1 MSMKIFFHGCLEL
14 SKRTATCYLRRLF
27 QMFVA
32 LNVKV
37 RWPDA
42 VVKRGYLKR
51 IALAS
56 KAILYI

>member
-1 MSMKIFFHGCLEL
+1 MSMKIFFHECLEL

-37 RWPDA
+37 RWLDA
-42 VVKRGYLKR
+42 VLKRG
-51 IALAS
+51 I
-56 KAILYI
+56 